1 MICAGCNSEI
11 EPEALSCPGC
21 RRLTH
26 AAELEALAGRARAA
40 WRVGKFAEE
49 RQLWSESVALLPE
62 DTVQHRSIQTRIAEI
77 DGHSAA
83 ASGGGA
89 GTGKNWWQGKAS
101 MGVGPAL
108 LLLLTK
114 GKFLLLGLTKM
125 GTLLTMLASLGVYWA
140 IYGWAFALGLV
151 ISIYI
156 HEMGHVAA
164 IRLYGFP
171 AGAPM
176 FIPGFGAFIQMR
188 GIALPPIPDS
198 RIGLAGPLYGVG
210 AALGALGMY
219 YFTGL
224 PIWAVIAHFGAMINM
239 FNLIPIWQLDG
250 SRGLRSLTRGQ
261 RGIVLAAAFGLWA
274 VTSTPMLLLVAI
286 GCGYRMFTRDWETEP
301 DQQGLAQFVG
311 LMVALAAIFVL
322 SAAPAA
328 VSAPQ

>member
-1 MICAGCNSEI
+1 MICPDCSVEI
-11 EPEALSCPGC
+11 DAAALSCPGC

-26 AAELEALAGRARAA
+26 AAELEELAGRARAA

-49 RQLWSESVALLPE
+49 RELWAKSLALLPE
-62 DTVQHRSIQTRIAEI
+62 DTVQHRSIQARIAEI
-77 DGHSAA
+77 DQHTA
-83 ASGGGA
+83 ASTGGA
-89 GTGKNWWQGKAS
+89 AGHKSWWQDKAS
-101 MGVGPAL
+101 MGLGPML

-164 IRLYGFP
+164 IRRYGFP

-188 GIALPPIPDS
+188 GVALPPIPDS

-219 YFTGL
+219 YFTGR

-250 SRGLRSLTRGQ
+250 SRGLRSLTRMQ
-261 RGIVLAAAFGLWA
+261 RGIVLAAAFGLWMI
-274 VTSTPMLLLVAI
+274 TSTPMLLLVAI

-301 DQQGLAQFVG
+301 DQQGLMQFVG
-311 LMVALAAIFVL
+311 LMVALAAIFAL
-322 SAAPAA
+322 SAAAA
-328 VSAPQ
+328 VVPQAS

>member
-1 MICAGCNSEI
+1 MICPDCSAEM
-11 EPEALSCPGC
+11 EPGALSCPGC

-26 AAELEALAGRARAA
+26 SAELEDLAGRAQAA

-49 RQLWSESVALLPE
+49 RALWAESLALLPE
-62 DTVQHRSIQTRIAEI
+62 DTVQYRKIQARIAEI
-77 DGHSAA
+77 DQQTAA
-83 ASGGGA
+83 ATPGGGA
-89 GTGKNWWQGKAS
+89 NWWRDKAG
-101 MGVGPAL
+101 MGIGPLL

-164 IRLYGFP
+164 IRGYGFP

-188 GIALPPIPDS
+188 GVALPPIPDS
-198 RIGLAGPLYGVG
+198 RIGLAGPLYGLG

-219 YFTGL
+219 YATGR

-250 SRGLRSLTRGQ
+250 SRGLRSLTRTQ
-261 RGIVLAAAFGLWA
+261 RGSRAGGGIRTVGGDGDADAGAGGDRVRIPHVHEGLGDRAGPAGAGA
-274 VTSTPMLLLVAI
+274 V
-286 GCGYRMFTRDWETEP
+286 CGDH
-301 DQQGLAQFVG
+301 DGAGGGVCVVG
-311 LMVALAAIFVL
+311 GA
-322 SAAPAA
+322 AA
-328 VSAPQ
+328 VSRG